1 VAERAN
7 AEKERRAA
15 EQDRSRPPP
24 TLRRCRPDRCPPTPA
39 PW

>member
-7 AEKERRAA
+7 AEKDRCAA

-24 TLRRCRPDRCPPTPA
+24 PL
-39 PW
+39 